1 MGAYEN
7 PAMIQDRSGEIF
19 AQGIKEFSAGISK
32 GIQDYGAALNAAAE
46 QRRKNIA
53 AQGEAEARRR
63 INAAKAGTDAM
74 GQIKLVDPVATDGV
88 VNPMVQPLNKLLTDK
103 GKEVY
108 ETAYNNSLDPT
119 ADGSS
124 KVLEQIK
131 EGGLLGQSMSNVQL
145 QIDAAQDG
153 VSFPF
158 TTNHGVEFNQ
168 EESEMLRMAI
178 TQNKLEGNLGGGY
191 TYSVEVDPLDSTA
204 IKYILKKDG
213 EEGEGKVARISGQ
226 NPASANKYFATQ
238 YDYNQAWTDYN
249 DQAGLSPD
257 GKINPRLISNGTR
270 FDPTTNSVIEENTAN
285 LPEVENSIAGYVDE
299 TYKRLTSFD
308 TSNPNDPQLALTKNW
323 LTHSAGLGK
332 EEADSIIDNLINGEK
347 DSISNLRSVVE
358 QNAIGRLFKG
368 EFKYSEDMRYAQ
380 VVRTTKMSSEETNS
394 STPQEE
400 KLNYLKNNWGAK
412 QTMRLNGFVL
422 RPDGDGYRIYRGA
435 TSQSGGYQE
444 TPVSASTAL
453 PITSYAEAARAI
465 GVLSVKAGEL
475 P

>member
-32 GIQDYGAALNAAAE
+32 GIQDYSAALNAAAE

-53 AQGEAEARRR
+53 AQGEIQTKR
-63 INAAKAGTDAM
+63 ITAAAKAGNDAM
-74 GQIKLVDPVATDGV
+74 GQVDLVVPVATGGV
-88 VNPMVQPLNKLLTDK
+88 VNMMVEPLNNLITEQ
-103 GKEVY
+103 GKKVY
-108 ETAYNNSLDPT
+108 QTAEANSLNPT

-124 KVLEQIK
+124 KVLEQIQ
-131 EGGLLGQSMSNVQL
+131 EGARLGQVMSNIQL
-145 QIDAAQDG
+145 QIDSAREG

-168 EESEMLRMAI
+168 EESEMLKMAI
-178 TQNKLEGNLGGGY
+178 DQNKSEGNLGGGY
-191 TYSVEVDPLDSTA
+191 AYSVEADPLDGTA
-204 IKYILKKDG
+204 LKYILKKDG
-213 EEGEGKVARISGQ
+213 EDGEGKVVRISGQ
-226 NPASANKYFATQ
+226 NPASTNKYYAKQF
-238 YDYNQAWTDYN
+238 DYNQAWTDYEG
-249 DQAGLSPD
+249 QAGLSSD

-285 LPEVENSIAGYVDE
+285 LSEVENSIAGYVDE

-368 EFKYSEDMRYAQ
+368 GFKYSEDMRYTE
-380 VVRTTKMSSEETNS
+380 VVRTTKMSSEETKL
-394 STPQEE
+394 STSQQEA
-400 KLNYLKNNWGAK
+400 NYLRDYWDDKK
-412 QTMRLNGFVL
+412 EMRIKGFVIKYVRGGYRL
-422 RPDGDGYRIYRGA
+422 FKGSTTAADGYNIIEIGA
-435 TSQSGGYQE
+435 SGDTGILKTWQD
-444 TPVSASTAL
+444 
-453 PITSYAEAARAI
+453 AARTVGI
-465 GVLSVKAGEL
+465 LGPPL

>member
-19 AQGIKEFSAGISK
+19 AQGLKEFSAGISK

-53 AQGEAEARRR
+53 AQAEAEAKRR

-74 GQIKLVDPVATDGV
+74 GQIKRDGIVATDGV
-88 VNPMVQPLNKLLTDK
+88 VGIMVDGLNDTITKK
-103 GKEVY
+103 GEEVY
-108 ETAYNNSLDPT
+108 QTAYNNSLNPT
-119 ADGSS
+119 AAGSN
-124 KVLEQIK
+124 KVLEQIQ
-131 EGGLLGQSMSNVQL
+131 EGTQLGQSMSNVQL
-145 QIDAAQDG
+145 QMDSAQKG

-178 TQNKLEGNLGGGY
+178 TQNRPEGNLGGGY

-226 NPASANKYFATQ
+226 NPASTNKYFATQ

-257 GKINPRLISNGTR
+257 GKVNPRLISNGTR

-299 TYKRLTSFD
+299 TYK
-308 TSNPNDPQLALTKNW
+308 
-323 LTHSAGLGK
+323 
-332 EEADSIIDNLINGEK
+332 
-347 DSISNLRSVVE
+347 
-358 QNAIGRLFKG
+358 
-368 EFKYSEDMRYAQ
+368 
-380 VVRTTKMSSEETNS
+380 
-394 STPQEE
+394 
-400 KLNYLKNNWGAK
+400 
-412 QTMRLNGFVL
+412 
-422 RPDGDGYRIYRGA
+422 
-435 TSQSGGYQE
+435 
-444 TPVSASTAL
+444 
-453 PITSYAEAARAI
+453 
-465 GVLSVKAGEL
+465 
-475 P
+475 

>member
-19 AQGIKEFSAGISK
+19 AQGLKEFSAGISK

-53 AQGEAEARRR
+53 AQSEAEAKRQ
-63 INAAKAGTDAM
+63 INAAQAGTDAQGKVVFVEPLSEGGAVNIM
-74 GQIKLVDPVATDGV
+74 VDGLNKINTNLGLELYDLGV
-88 VNPMVQPLNKLLTDK
+88 V
-103 GKEVY
+103 
-108 ETAYNNSLDPT
+108 NSLDPT
-119 ADGSS
+119 ALNGQVIQQKIQDS
-124 KVLEQIK
+124 KRVA
-131 EGGLLGQSMSNVQL
+131 GSMSNVQL
-145 QIDAAQDG
+145 QIQAAQEG

-178 TQNKLEGNLGGGY
+178 TQNRTEGNLGGGF
-191 TYSVEVDPLDSTA
+191 TYSVEVDPLDGTA

-226 NPASANKYFATQ
+226 NPVSTNKYFATQ

-257 GKINPRLISNGTR
+257 GKVNPRLISNGTR

-347 DSISNLRSVVE
+347 DSISDLRSVVE
-358 QNAIGRLFKG
+358 QNAVGRLFKG
-368 EFKYSEDMRYAQ
+368 GFKYSKDMRYTE
-380 VVRTTKMSSEETNS
+380 VVRTTKMSSEETKL
-394 STPQEE
+394 STPQQEA
-400 KLNYLKNNWGAK
+400 NYLRDYWDDKK
-412 QTMRLNGFVL
+412 EMRIKDFVIKYVNGGYRLFK
-422 RPDGDGYRIYRGA
+422 GSTTAADGYSIIEIGA
-435 TSQSGGYQE
+435 SGE
-444 TPVSASTAL
+444 TGIIKTWQD
-453 PITSYAEAARAI
+453 AARI
-465 GVLSVKAGEL
+465 VGILVPKL
-475 P
+475 PQE